1 MSLLTTY
8 SLQLETIYMTN
19 ENNTEIAEL
28 KAKLEIYEKWNN
40 EDSKFSNLNSSF
52 SPAPRADDEIDLKE
66 LWNVIWQGKW
76 KIIAITFIF
85 AVASVLY
92 ALSLPNIYKSEVLL
106 MPNSQESKGG
116 GLGAL
121 AGQFGGLASL
131 AGINLGGGGTDKT
144 GYALEVLKSRKFLY
158 KFIDDNELKV
168 QLMAIKKWEKNTNE
182 LIYDEDIYTP
192 STKEWVSGKV
202 EQTTREPSIYST
214 YKSFVNNNLKVIKE
228 QTSGMVTIA
237 VEHYSPIIAKK
248 IVDDLIL
255 AINNTIKLQDLSEST
270 KSISYLRKELEL
282 TEVAG
287 MQSMFYQLIEQQQ
300 QTLMLTKV
308 RDDYVLKI
316 IDPPIISESHGK
328 PNRKVIVIVATILG
342 FISSLFGI
350 IAMYFYKKQK

>member
-1 MSLLTTY
+1 MNN
-8 SLQLETIYMTN
+8 ET
-19 ENNTEIAEL
+19 NTEIAEL
-28 KAKLEIYEKWNN
+28 KAKLDIYEKWHN
-40 EDSKFSNLNSSF
+40 EDSNLKSSI
-52 SPAPRADDEIDLKE
+52 SASQSVDDEIDLKE
-66 LWNVIWQGKW
+66 LWKGIWQGKW
-76 KIIAITFIF
+76 KITAITFVF
-85 AVASVLY
+85 AVTSVLY
-92 ALSLPNIYKSEVLL
+92 TLSLPNIYTSEAVL
-106 MPNSQESKGG
+106 MPNSQDSKAG
-116 GLGAL
+116 GLGAI

-131 AGINLGGGGTDKT
+131 AGINLGGGRTDKT

-158 KFIDDNELKV
+158 KFIEDNELKV
-168 QLMAIKKWEKNTNE
+168 QLMAIKKWDKNTNK

-192 STKEWVSGKV
+192 STKEWVSSTM
-202 EQTTREPSIYST
+202 EQGTREPSTFST
-214 YKSFVNNNLKVIKE
+214 YNSFVNNNLKVIKD
-228 QTSGMVTIA
+228 QTSGMVTIS
-237 VEHYSPIIAKK
+237 VDHYSPIIAKK

-316 IDPPIISESHGK
+316 IDPPIISESYGK
-328 PNRKVIVIVATILG
+328 PNRKIIVMIATILG